1 MPRGSGSSY
10 PTMNL
15 REMVVGVVGVVVLVV
30 EIVVVEVV
38 KMVLVEGKEWGR
50 VVGW

>member
-1 MPRGSGSSY
+1 
-10 PTMNL
+10 MNL